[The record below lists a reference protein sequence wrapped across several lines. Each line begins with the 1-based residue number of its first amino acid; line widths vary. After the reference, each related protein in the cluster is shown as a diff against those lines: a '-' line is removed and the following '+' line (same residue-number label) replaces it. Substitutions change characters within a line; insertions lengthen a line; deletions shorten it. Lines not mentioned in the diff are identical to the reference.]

1 MKSSQDPR
9 HIRRAKAIQG
19 LFQYSYTG
27 SANGF
32 DYANEIISQ
41 LEKIDQIISQAAP
54 EWPLD
59 KLNRV
64 DLAILRLSVW
74 ELLHKDAPEKVIID
88 EGIELAKEFGS
99 DNSSRFINGA
109 LGAALQIISDQQKT
123 PE

>member
-109 LGAALQIISDQQKT
+109 LGAALQIISDQ
-123 PE
+123 